1 MDKTKVIVVAG
12 PTASGKTTLAVEIA
26 KAVGGEVISAD
37 SMQVYK
43 GMEIASAAPTEQEM
57 AGIEHHM
64 VQFLERDVP
73 FSAADFCNI
82 ARGIISD
89 IVSRDKVPV
98 IAGGTGLFIDSLI
111 DNVNFIETKN
121 DPDLRERLMAQSE
134 DELHAELEKADPE
147 AAQKIHK
154 NNKKRVARALEIYY
168 LTGKTKSEA
177 DKEAVSRESPY
188 DALYFVIDY
197 KNREDLYGRIN
208 RRVDIMLQNGLE
220 NEAHR
225 CLDEGGKTAAQ
236 AIGHKELKPYF
247 EGVLSLE
254 EAAENIKRETRR
266 YAKRQITWF
275 KRRQNAVRLCV
286 DDGSENIAD
295 TAVRISREFLNGRS

>member
-57 AGIEHHM
+57 AGVEHHM

-89 IVSRDKVPV
+89 IVSRGKVPV

-134 DELHAELEKADPE
+134 DELYAELEKADPE

-177 DKEAVSRESPY
+177 DKEAVSQESPY

-220 NEAHR
+220 NEARR
-225 CLDEGGKTAAQ
+225 CLDEGGKTSAQ

>member
-89 IVSRDKVPV
+89 IVSRGKVPV
-98 IAGGTGLFIDSLI
+98 IVGGTGLFIDSLI

-147 AAQKIHK
+147 AARKIHK

-177 DKEAVSRESPY
+177 DKEAVSHESPY

-220 NEAHR
+220 DEARR

>member
-12 PTASGKTTLAVEIA
+12 PTASGKTALAAQIA

-43 GMEIASAAPTEQEM
+43 GMGIASAAPTQQEM
-57 AGIEHHM
+57 LGVPHHM

-82 ARGIISD
+82 ARDIIKD
-89 IVSRDKVPV
+89 IVSRGKVPV
-98 IAGGTGLFIDSLI
+98 IAGGTGLFIDSLV
-111 DNVNFIETKN
+111 DNVNFIETKS
-121 DPDLRERLMAQSE
+121 DLALRERLMSKNE
-134 DELHAELEKADPE
+134 DELYAELLKADPE
-147 AAQKIHK
+147 AAEKIHK
-154 NNKKRVARALEIYY
+154 NNKKRVARALEIFY

-177 DKEAVSRESPY
+177 DREAVSQETPY
-188 DALYFVIDY
+188 DALYFVIEF
-197 KNREDLYGRIN
+197 KNRENLYGRIN

-220 NEAHR
+220 QEARR
-225 CLDEGGKTAAQ
+225 CLEEGGKTAAQ

-247 EGVLSLE
+247 DGEMSLE
-254 EAAENIKRETRR
+254 EAVENIKRETRK

-275 KRRQNAVRLCV
+275 KRRQNAVRLCA
-286 DDGSENIAD
+286 DDGSENIVDA
-295 TAVRISREFLNGRS
+295 AVRISRDFLNGRS